1 MDFTTQEYF
10 IYTVLEYS
18 STVVQPTYSVS
29 FDFTQLRFYADA
41 AAGAPWLDLRLR
53 AGGGRCRC
61 CPIAG
66 GEVGS

>member
-1 MDFTTQEYF
+1 MYD
-10 IYTVLEYS
+10 LEL
-18 STVVQPTYSVS
+18 YSVS